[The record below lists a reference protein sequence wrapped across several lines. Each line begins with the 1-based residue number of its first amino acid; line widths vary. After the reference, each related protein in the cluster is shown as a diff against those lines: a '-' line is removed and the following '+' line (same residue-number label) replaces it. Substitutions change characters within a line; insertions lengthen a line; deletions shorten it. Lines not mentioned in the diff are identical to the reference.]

1 VPSSDQLETMLARL
15 LRDQAEAQN
24 DISSAQ
30 KRKSEVRDNRILS
43 LKAALAKSKPKPKPE
58 PNVGLNK
65 VS

>member
-1 VPSSDQLETMLARL
+1 MLARL

-43 LKAALAKSKPKPKPE
+43 LKTALAKCKPKSKPDKRE
-58 PNVGLNK
+58 RGSTL
-65 VS
+65 SQT